1 MTKRRVI
8 LWVSAV
14 LFLGLQGVGVW
25 QILSLRERLAD
36 AEWSIAY
43 QVKKLEDTIIPDV
56 GTIQFLRRGYSIE
69 IEAAKYTADGLTL
82 QGSVGNPLNLTL
94 HNLTLKFTAT
104 KPLYEYRD
112 EFRNAPFA
120 FFFGPTPIGEAQ
132 TKPIGILMPG
142 STASFE
148 VTIPNVKQ
156 TEDGIRIAVAFTGER
171 YSY

>member
-94 HNLTLKFTAT
+94 HNLTLKFTA
-104 KPLYEYRD
+104 R
-112 EFRNAPFA
+112 FRWKSAQSYAP
-120 FFFGPTPIGEAQ
+120 Q
-132 TKPIGILMPG
+132 
-142 STASFE
+142 SH
-148 VTIPNVKQ
+148 
-156 TEDGIRIAVAFTGER
+156 TEIHGHKAIVRVQG
-171 YSY
+171 